1 MKLRRRSVSV
11 PPELASSGEG
21 TRDRNRP
28 RTRSRRLVMRL
39 GGRGTAERELKMPFI
54 LSLFAPDRNLF
65 ANRGSVALRD
75 RWWGERVG
83 ARFGGDARSGGA
95 PNYAPS
101 LRSVAGLLVAR

>member
-65 ANRGSVALRD
+65 MTARIRD
-75 RWWGERVG
+75 LWWGERVG
-83 ARFGGDARSGGA
+83 ARFGGDACSGGA

>member
-11 PPELASSGEG
+11 PPELVSSGEG

-39 GGRGTAERELKMPFI
+39 GGRGTAERELKMPLI

-65 ANRGSVALRD
+65 VTAVRD
-75 RWWGERVG
+75 LWRGERAG
-83 ARFGGDARSGGA
+83 ASFGGDARSGGA

-101 LRSVAGLLVAR
+101 LCSVARLLVAR